1 MCMIYWDCGRL
12 CILCVC
18 TSIDTMCKTGS
29 STIGRTL
36 QDECMVY
43 VFRRVVLTPDIA
55 AMLLCPPLSW
65 SMVGDGIIARPPVPP
80 DSFALVDMFLGAGAC

>member
-1 MCMIYWDCGRL
+1 
-12 CILCVC
+12 
-18 TSIDTMCKTGS
+18 
-29 STIGRTL
+29 
-36 QDECMVY
+36 MVY